1 MQNTAL
7 IHEQTFENTS
17 LNVQPVLTK
26 TKVLIKIEKNDIR
39 TCRVKNDYLAGAL
52 LLCIKTPT
60 GHNMQQ
66 YNSMIYAY
74 FGPFADNKSASR

>member
-1 MQNTAL
+1 MKIEIIFQKFNIIIWGLNWEISMQNTAL

-60 GHNMQQ
+60 GHNM
-66 YNSMIYAY
+66 
-74 FGPFADNKSASR
+74 